1 MVLDRHESL
10 QRFGEGFLVHAM
22 GRLQAP
28 DQHTPSVAFCTAA
41 PAMPTVFPEAVEL
54 PNGPLRVSQLALL
67 QEGYA
72 AGRAW
77 LRAELRAQ
85 LRAELRQT
93 TRWPSPICCS
103 PWFCPSLSWRSFGTS
118 SRRQEMHH
126 QEAARR
132 MGDDDAIEL
141 EEGFL
146 LASPFALELPRV
158 PLEAA
163 SAASPAS
170 PASSASS
177 ASPATPVSA
186 VPTLALPA
194 EVQEGTLGT
203 LSSGMTWRGRAPGA
217 ATAPLSQHGGPGVEI
232 FHVLEPAL
240 RIQSPASN
248 SRRSRWQL
256 YLLKAARWRTFG
268 LQYAAHVKAGCCWQ
282 HGPQLTIFGGKV
294 VSEGVHELPGVSGRS
309 TRRQRASHCALS
321 GGFGGSV
328 ASPKNALQRLEKHLK
343 GPALS

>member
-1 MVLDRHESL
+1 MQSTAC
-10 QRFGEGFLVHAM
+10 G
-22 GRLQAP
+22 
-28 DQHTPSVAFCTAA
+28 VASNVQSKELAKENCGAA
-41 PAMPTVFPEAVEL
+41 QWP
-54 PNGPLRVSQLALL
+54 
-67 QEGYA
+67 A
-72 AGRAW
+72 AGEPACPAPRG
-77 LRAELRAQ
+77 LRGGPGMAAGGAAGAAAGGAASDHPLAFTD
-85 LRAELRQT
+85 LLFAVVL
-93 TRWPSPICCS
+93 PIALMAIFWYFK
-103 PWFCPSLSWRSFGTS
+103 PK
-118 SRRQEMHH
+118 
-126 QEAARR
+126 EAARR

-294 VSEGVHELPGVSGRS
+294 VSEGAARGGVHLEPSFAGSETLKETRAAGLRGIKRGLRS
-309 TRRQRASHCALS
+309 S
-321 GGFGGSV
+321 
-328 ASPKNALQRLEKHLK
+328 
-343 GPALS
+343 